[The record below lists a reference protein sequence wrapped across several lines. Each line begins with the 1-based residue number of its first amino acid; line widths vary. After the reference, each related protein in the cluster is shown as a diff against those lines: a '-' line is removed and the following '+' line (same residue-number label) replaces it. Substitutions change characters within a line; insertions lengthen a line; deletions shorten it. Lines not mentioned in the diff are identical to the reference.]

1 MSVEEL
7 KEIVIRMPSG
17 ERAEFAAW
25 LEAYQEHESDAW
37 DRQIEADA
45 KAGKLDWLAKEAIAE
60 HEAGRTRPL

>member
-7 KEIVIRMPSG
+7 KEIVTRLSPG
-17 ERAEFAAW
+17 ERAGLAAW
-25 LEAYQEHESDAW
+25 VETYPEPESDAW

-45 KAGKLDWLAKEAIAE
+45 KVGKLDGRAEETIAE